1 MKIMEV
7 VAHGGGHTGVYACWF
22 WDDCGM
28 LDYTTTQF
36 YADYIIEQDDKSF
49 FCVQNTAVLHRKE
62 KKLIY

>member
-1 MKIMEV
+1 
-7 VAHGGGHTGVYACWF
+7 
-22 WDDCGM
+22 M

-62 KKLIY
+62 KKTYILDCSLVDCACCASNNGLPL